1 LTGAGPIKASSQETD
16 RGVGRPIIASR
27 EESMGA
33 GTDKS
38 NWSHAVKRMQ
48 GRIDQTLGVL
58 TSEFPHW
65 ANAKTGQWT
74 TTPDGDWTG
83 GAWPGMLWLTAKRTG
98 DAKYRDA
105 ARLWSSRLKPRARL
119 QTAFKGFGFYYGA
132 ALGDLLCGDND
143 AAALALEA
151 AESLR
156 NQFDSRLGL
165 IPLGGDAEESE
176 DVGNAFSSIDSLQ
189 ATPLLFWA
197 ADKTGDARYAD
208 VAVHHTSR
216 VLDVHMRPDGS
227 IVQSS
232 QLDPKDGSI
241 VRHFTHK
248 GFSDD
253 SVWGRAQ
260 AWGLVYAAIALAHRP
275 TETRWMEQ
283 LRKGADWWL
292 ANVPPGMVAFW
303 DFNDPAI
310 PNTQTDTAATAIV
323 CSALLKLG
331 QLAPSEA
338 LRQKYRQAA
347 ERTAAA
353 LVERFLT
360 PVGDHGNRPDGMLI
374 GACFNKRRDARAQDS
389 ATHAETIFG
398 SYYLYESLHVLDGL
412 VEAARI

>member
-1 LTGAGPIKASSQETD
+1 MNTNS
-16 RGVGRPIIASR
+16 
-27 EESMGA
+27 
-33 GTDKS
+33 DKS
-38 NWSHAVKRMQ
+38 VWSQAADRMRN
-48 GRIDQTLGVL
+48 RIDQTLGVL
-58 TSEFPHW
+58 KSEFPHW
-65 ANAKTGQWT
+65 ANSTTGQWT

-83 GAWPGMLWLTAKRTG
+83 GAWPGMLWLAAKRTN
-98 DAKYRDA
+98 DPKYRDA
-105 ARLWSSRLKPRARL
+105 AVLWSSRLRPRARL

-132 ALGDLLCGDND
+132 ALGDLLCDDNG

-156 NQFDSRLGL
+156 GQFDSKLGL

-197 ADKTGDARYAD
+197 AEKTGEASYAD
-208 VAVHHTSR
+208 VATRHTSR

-232 QLDPKDGSI
+232 QLNPQDGSV

-248 GFSDD
+248 GFSYD

-260 AWGLVYAAIALAHRP
+260 AWGLVYAAIGLAHRP
-275 TETRWMEQ
+275 EKRWVEQ
-283 LRKGADWWL
+283 LLKGADWWL
-292 ANVPPGMVAFW
+292 ANVPAGMVAFW

-310 PNTQTDTAATAIV
+310 PNTETDTAATAIV

-331 QLAPSEA
+331 QLAPSGA
-338 LRQKYRQAA
+338 LRRKYREAG

-353 LVERFLT
+353 LVEKFLT
-360 PVGDHGNRPDGMLI
+360 PIGGNDHRPEGMLV

-389 ATHAETIFG
+389 ATNAETIFG
-398 SYYLYESLHVLDGL
+398 SYYLFESLNVLDGL
-412 VEAARI
+412 VEASSI